1 MVYARWY
8 FCYQA
13 KVSAED
19 TMRYLE
25 ILSVI
30 EEDNRSGKG
39 KLRALAGL
47 ERMEMLL
54 QGYAVPVLVQSL
66 FSSRSGEWAEIEWDY
81 QEKERFLNK
90 VKTLLKKAA
99 GQSQQLADL
108 ANSLDTKKDN
118 EIIESLKDIMEEDEQ
133 STRTVEKMDYL
144 ETDLYRKEI
153 LVLSILRQMALAC
166 PEQISELVRGES
178 RHPFI
183 KNVLNG

>member
-54 QGYAVPVLVQSL
+54 QGICGSGAGTKLV
-66 FSSRSGEWAEIEWDY
+66 F
-81 QEKERFLNK
+81 
-90 VKTLLKKAA
+90 VKK
-99 GQSQQLADL
+99 
-108 ANSLDTKKDN
+108 
-118 EIIESLKDIMEEDEQ
+118 
-133 STRTVEKMDYL
+133 
-144 ETDLYRKEI
+144 
-153 LVLSILRQMALAC
+153 
-166 PEQISELVRGES
+166 RGVG
-178 RHPFI
+178 R
-183 KNVLNG
+183 N